1 MGEVYNNFV
10 MAQIRRMETELSML
24 FATTKTHLFQ
34 NSLGIFYIPSP
45 HKLGEETSGQS
56 TKLLAS
62 YFLFSW
68 SILFV
73 CVCFSQCF
81 LQFNSYS

>member
-1 MGEVYNNFV
+1 
-10 MAQIRRMETELSML
+10 MAQIPWIETKLSML

-34 NSLGIFYIPSP
+34 NSLGIFYIPST
-45 HKLGEETSGQS
+45 HKLGEETNGQS
-56 TKLLAS
+56 TELLAS

-68 SILFV
+68 FILFV